1 MYDQAMAFPFRC
13 SNKCAWHNSIR
24 QNQTIF
30 TKIDY
35 FLCLMYWSISFLFTM
50 VSFFCHFF
58 SSRQKQLNEQN
69 FDYILSW
76 QENFNPLNS
85 AHFMESNAFTANEMM
100 MTHSNRRP
108 NMQPD
113 GTGVGA
119 QQSNKSKKPH
129 TVLLRRR
136 HSLPE
141 IIMRK

>member
-1 MYDQAMAFPFRC
+1 MCMTQFNSAKSNNFHQNRLFPLFDVLI
-13 SNKCAWHNSIR
+13 NILSIY
-24 QNQTIF
+24 NGFIF
-30 TKIDY
+30 
-35 FLCLMYWSISFLFTM
+35 LS
-50 VSFFCHFF
+50 FF

>member
-58 SSRQKQLNEQN
+58 LPGKNNWMNKTSTIYWVGKKISTHWIVHTSWNRMRSQQMKWWWHIATEDQICSPMARELV
-69 FDYILSW
+69 LS
-76 QENFNPLNS
+76 NPTNQR
-85 AHFMESNAFTANEMM
+85 N
-100 MTHSNRRP
+100 
-108 NMQPD
+108 
-113 GTGVGA
+113 
-119 QQSNKSKKPH
+119 H
-129 TVLLRRR
+129 TLFY
-136 HSLPE
+136 
-141 IIMRK
+141 